1 MLQEDYLKHEMIV
14 YTDTRGRAPLR
25 EYLKDL
31 NLSFFTH
38 SGNKAGKR
46 RNLSCGK
53 RKENTKIG

>member
-1 MLQEDYLKHEMIV
+1 MKHEIIV

-46 RNLSCGK
+46 RNLSCEK